1 MSCKDPFFLKK
12 FLEGERGKVRR
23 KENLLFDSFRQK
35 EPKKERIRKLEQE
48 RILNTPVVTL
58 PSKTT

>member
-1 MSCKDPFFLKK
+1 M
-12 FLEGERGKVRR
+12 RR